1 MVRSSLSQW
10 MNIKLPSVRKYHLC
24 DEYITW
30 NVLTRPEK
38 VGPMKN
44 SIFKSVDKKFRKIRF
59 HSQNMR
65 KKCILIYRV
74 CRILGNL
81 IKLWIIW
88 KITVI
93 KKTKYFRWAGKSQGF
108 SSKNKNEQWLC
119 IWAMHFPQ
127 KREENCRFSMEKWK
141 CVWTGEIVREMES
154 ERGSEKGR

>member
-93 KKTKYFRWAGKSQGF
+93 KRRNILGELENLRVFLQRIKT
-108 SSKNKNEQWLC
+108 SSGYVFELC
-119 IWAMHFPQ
+119 IFP
-127 KREENCRFSMEKWK
+127 R
-141 CVWTGEIVREMES
+141 
-154 ERGSEKGR
+154 KGRKIADFLWKSENVYGREK